1 MLIVMAGLPAA
12 GKSTIAEVVGNRM
25 GVPVVSV
32 DPIEAAILSAGID
45 ADQPTGLAAYLVAE
59 AFADSVISGGTSIIV
74 DAVNAVS
81 PAREQW
87 LKLAERHAAEI
98 RFIEVVCS
106 DAALHEQR
114 LAARAERLAAASL
127 PEAVRGQFLDRFSH
141 LSGSAFSAGSASA
154 PQLPSSVPPAV
165 ADQIKAAAL
174 QAVHH
179 GFATAVAETM
189 LLAVAVFA
197 LGLVSALLMHGQRVQ
212 RRSVPDETPAPAAA

>member
-127 PEAVRGQFLDRFSH
+127 PESFAVEQSLDEWGEWTGASGAIARITLDSVEPLGVNVERALAFL
-141 LSGSAFSAGSASA
+141 
-154 PQLPSSVPPAV
+154 
-165 ADQIKAAAL
+165 
-174 QAVHH
+174 
-179 GFATAVAETM
+179 
-189 LLAVAVFA
+189 
-197 LGLVSALLMHGQRVQ
+197 QR
-212 RRSVPDETPAPAAA
+212 